1 MGDKVTLKIE
11 ARQVHGKKVAGLR
24 RQGLVPAVVYGNGM
38 TAKSVQVVAGELDK
52 AVAAAGRHTPIHLT
66 GNARRIAMIKQ
77 IDRHPVKHTIRHVAF
92 HAVKADEPVVAE
104 VPIRLVGQG
113 ESPAEKNGLVVLQA
127 IENVAIKALPMDLP
141 EALDV
146 SLDGLAEAGDRIII
160 GDIPLPQG
168 IEIVDN
174 DDGRE
179 GTDDDDISVLN
190 LTVASAYEPSAL
202 QAANEAAAGQAET
215 AEPADQPDEAPAS
228 EA

>member
-202 QAANEAAAGQAET
+202 QAANETAAGQAET